1 VVKQATND
9 LLLAELHLG
18 KLPDLVVLVLH
29 PKGKYRIP
37 RQHQEVSP
45 LGWSKR
51 TSEWKVVELWELEA
65 EPFLAGSNGGVLPW
79 TVLMKDAGPPE
90 ELLKRCAE
98 RIEALAPAGQRADL
112 LAVAQVFARLRF
124 QDPELVA
131 LLGGERVMIE
141 SPLIR
146 EIEAKA
152 TQRSL
157 LDFLEGQF
165 GTVPAE
171 LVGRLRKVRSEKKLR
186 ELVKYAGRCPDLDA
200 FREKLLS

>member
-1 VVKQATND
+1 
-9 LLLAELHLG
+9 
-18 KLPDLVVLVLH
+18 VLVLH

-51 TSEWKVVELWELEA
+51 TSEWKVVELWELDA
-65 EPFLAGSNGGVLPW
+65 EPFLTGSNAGVLPW
-79 TVLMKDAGPPE
+79 VVLMKYAGPPE
-90 ELLKRCAE
+90 ELLKRCCE

-131 LLGGERVMIE
+131 LLGGKRVMIE

-146 EIEAKA
+146 EIEAKV
-152 TQRSL
+152 TQDNIIQL
-157 LDFLEGQF
+157 LEMRFRK
-165 GTVPAE
+165 VPVE
-171 LVGRLRKVRSEKKLR
+171 ITSRLRKVLTERKLKA
-186 ELVKYAGRCPDLDA
+186 LFTLAFDCPDLA
-200 FREKLLS
+200 TFREKLLA